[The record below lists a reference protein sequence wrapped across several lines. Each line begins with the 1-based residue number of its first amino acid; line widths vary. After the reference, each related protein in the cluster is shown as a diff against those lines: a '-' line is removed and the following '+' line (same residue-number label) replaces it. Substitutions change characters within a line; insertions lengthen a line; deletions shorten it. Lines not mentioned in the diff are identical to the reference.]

1 MVMVLLF
8 LGVIFLLVG
17 FQSMG
22 SSGSSDDNDDSPLP
36 TVTTSTASLAPA
48 APNTPGTAAAT
59 PKSDV
64 RVYNI
69 SGQEGVAGRTAAQLK
84 QGGYTVTAIGNL
96 SMPDVS
102 ATTVYFGNAPGERE
116 TAGAVGQLLKALVE
130 PRTSKVADQ
139 PPGVIVVVAS

>member
-17 FQSMG
+17 FQAMG
-22 SSGSSDDNDDSPLP
+22 SSGNSDDNDDSPVP
-36 TVTTSTASLAPA
+36 TVTTSAAAPKTSPA
-48 APNTPGTAAAT
+48 AAASAG

-69 SGQEGVAGRTAAQLK
+69 SSQEGVAGRAATQLK
-84 QGGYTVTAIGNL
+84 QGGYIVTEIGNL
-96 SMPDVS
+96 SLPDVS

-116 TAGAVGQLLKALVE
+116 TAGAVGRLLNALVE
-130 PRTSKVADQ
+130 PRSAQVARQ